1 MKTIFDKL
9 SNQQLILEKY
19 SQLTIQIIS
28 KKSKKKKKK
37 KNKLQKC
44 LKTVVLDAD
53 HLRYLP
59 EILQKVPADS
69 TYKDLQ
75 TLKFN
80 IKLPANQ
87 NRNWSRVH
95 ITLLL
100 KIKSSTN
107 EGNIIVSNVI
117 TK

>member
-1 MKTIFDKL
+1 MSIDY
-9 SNQQLILEKY
+9 SNNFKEIEK
-19 SQLTIQIIS
+19 QKQ
-28 KKSKKKKKK
+28 KM
-37 KNKLQKC
+37 NKLQKC

-53 HLRYLP
+53 HPKYLP

-95 ITLLL
+95 ISLLL

-107 EGNIIVSNVI
+107 EGNNIVSNMI
-117 TK
+117 TE